1 MEQLYK
7 DTFIN
12 ISKERRDRVLDA
24 AKKEFASK
32 GYRASNINTIA
43 KEAGISI
50 GSLYSYFASKEDL
63 FLCIL
68 EQGCEYLYEA
78 LNDISKEQNIID
90 ILRDLFRKASHYA
103 KTYPEINQMYLDVTT
118 QGMSHLSSRLS
129 NKIESGTMKFYLEII
144 DNAKKRGQIPGYI
157 ENRLLAL
164 TFDNLI
170 LMFQFAYTSEYHKK
184 RMEIFLGRE
193 FANQEE
199 RNIEGIVSIIRSWIT
214 PSDRMDSFKKGL
226 S

>member
-12 ISKERRDRVLDA
+12 ISEERRESVLGA

-32 GYRASNINTIA
+32 GYRDSNINTIA

-50 GSLYSYFASKEDL
+50 GSLYSYFVSKEDL

-68 EQGCEYLYEA
+68 ELGCEYLYEA
-78 LNDISKEQNIID
+78 LNEIDKEQSLID
-90 ILRDLFRKASHYA
+90 VLKDLFHTASYYA

-144 DNAKKRGQIPGYI
+144 DKANKRGQIPDHI
-157 ENRLLAL
+157 ENHLLAL

-170 LMFQFAYTSEYHKK
+170 LMFQFAYTSDYYRK
-184 RMEIFLGRE
+184 RMEIFLGEE
-193 FANQEE
+193 FASQEE
-199 RNIEGIVSIIRSWIT
+199 RNIEGMISIIHSWIT
-214 PSDRMDSFKKGL
+214 PSDRMDIRKEKWD
-226 S
+226 